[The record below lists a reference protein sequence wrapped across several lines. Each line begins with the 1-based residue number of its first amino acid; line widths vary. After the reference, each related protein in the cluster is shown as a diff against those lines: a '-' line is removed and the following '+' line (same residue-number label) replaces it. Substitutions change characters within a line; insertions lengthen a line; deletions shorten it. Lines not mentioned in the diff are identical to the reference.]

1 MKTGSAVVRRSQLA
15 ESLDTAGPRIAD
27 SIAALP
33 EVALGELEIGGEMT
47 LQEARRLAPRDRGD
61 LRSSLRARLMGSR
74 VSLSLPARYA
84 PIEFGGH
91 IRPRRSAYLA
101 VPIAPGARSLPGP
114 RSDGD
119 LIVVVARDGRRFLG
133 RRSSIGMQLRWKLE
147 TSVRIQGRGFLSR
160 ATARAAKEY
169 PEQVLSSMEREILDG

>member
-1 MKTGSAVVRRSQLA
+1 MVRRSQLA

-33 EVALGELEIGGEMT
+33 EVALGELEIRGEMT

-61 LRSSLRARLMGSR
+61 LRRSITAKATKTQMI
-74 VSLSLPARYA
+74 LSLPARYA
-84 PIEFGGH
+84 PVEFGGN
-91 IRPRRSAYLA
+91 IRPKRGRFLA
-101 VPIAPGARSLPGP
+101 VPIAPAARSLPGP

-119 LIVVVARDGRRFLG
+119 LVVVVARDGRRFLG

-147 TSVRIQGRGFLSR
+147 TSVRIQGRGFMSR